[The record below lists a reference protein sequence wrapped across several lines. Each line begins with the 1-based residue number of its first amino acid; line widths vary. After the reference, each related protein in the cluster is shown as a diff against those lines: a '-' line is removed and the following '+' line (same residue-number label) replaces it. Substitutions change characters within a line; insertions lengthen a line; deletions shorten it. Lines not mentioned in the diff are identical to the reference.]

1 MDGGR
6 PMTNV
11 DGDRWWIK
19 SPDES
24 VQEWANRIEE
34 HNPSE
39 REESWAVNSRARE
52 QKRREENAQ

>member
-1 MDGGR
+1 MSNPDVE
-6 PMTNV
+6 T
-11 DGDRWWIK
+11 DRWWIK

-34 HNPSE
+34 RNPSE

>member
-1 MDGGR
+1 MSNPDVE
-6 PMTNV
+6 T
-11 DGDRWWIK
+11 DRWWIRI
-19 SPDES
+19 PDES

-34 HNPSE
+34 RNPSE